1 MRLGARKN
9 SASQP
14 ISQSEL
20 NTNRS
25 RENND
30 MNSSSRNTS
39 LALRN
44 IRIICSTIFVAGIAG
59 MIIASIAGNN
69 VGLVN
74 TIGGT
79 TAISALVLLVATISA
94 NTTRPEVFDDAA
106 AERLELKIA
115 ALAKSGADEKE
126 LRELVRQATQL
137 GETTRRRS

>member
-1 MRLGARKN
+1 MTTRSHN
-9 SASQP
+9 S
-14 ISQSEL
+14 
-20 NTNRS
+20 
-25 RENND
+25 
-30 MNSSSRNTS
+30 S

-44 IRIICSTIFVAGIAG
+44 IRVICSVVFVVGIAG
-59 MIIASIAGNN
+59 MIITSIAGNN

-79 TAISALVLLVATISA
+79 TAISALVLLVATISS

-126 LRELVRQATQL
+126 LRDLVRLATQL
-137 GETTRRRS
+137 REITARDN

>member
-1 MRLGARKN
+1 MK
-9 SASQP
+9 
-14 ISQSEL
+14 
-20 NTNRS
+20 
-25 RENND
+25 
-30 MNSSSRNTS
+30 SSSRNTS

-59 MIIASIAGNN
+59 MIITSIAGNN

-79 TAISALVLLVATISA
+79 TAISALVLLVATISS

-115 ALAKSGADEKE
+115 SLEKSGADEKE
-126 LRELVRQATQL
+126 LRELVRLASQL
-137 GETTRRRS
+137 GETTSRNN

>member
-1 MRLGARKN
+1 MK
-9 SASQP
+9 
-14 ISQSEL
+14 
-20 NTNRS
+20 
-25 RENND
+25 
-30 MNSSSRNTS
+30 SSSRNTS

-44 IRIICSTIFVAGIAG
+44 IRIICSIIFVAGIAG
-59 MIIASIAGNN
+59 MIITSIAGNN

-115 ALAKSGADEKE
+115 ALTKSGADEKE
-126 LRELVRQATQL
+126 LRELVRLATQL

>member
-1 MRLGARKN
+1 
-9 SASQP
+9 
-14 ISQSEL
+14 
-20 NTNRS
+20 
-25 RENND
+25 

-44 IRIICSTIFVAGIAG
+44 IRIICSIVFVAGIAG
-59 MIIASIAGNN
+59 MIITSIAGNN

-115 ALAKSGADEKE
+115 ALTKSGADEKE
-126 LRELVRQATQL
+126 LRELVRLATQL
-137 GETTRRRS
+137 DETTSRNN